1 MIKETEI
8 KKAIKRIIDDL
19 EPEKIIYGE
28 TPEFEE
34 IEGEIYHEVDGDK
47 LIEEEIKKL
56 SGNMKNSEDSPYY
69 ETWLEKAEKSYEAAV
84 TDAANIAEKEIE
96 IKMKAMKKEAIS
108 FMKNLKRKYR

>member
-56 SGNMKNSEDSPYY
+56 SGNMKNPEDSPYY